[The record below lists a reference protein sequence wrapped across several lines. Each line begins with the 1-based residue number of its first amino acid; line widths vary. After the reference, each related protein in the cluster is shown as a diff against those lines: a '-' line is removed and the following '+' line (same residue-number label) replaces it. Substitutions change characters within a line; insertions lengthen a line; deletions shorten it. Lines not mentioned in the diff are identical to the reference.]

1 MINYR
6 IFNDNPLN
14 DPLFIWDFTI
24 WETISSFSNEIFTK
38 YSFKSDFWSIFN
50 FNTIADFCK
59 PGKNQIYWN
68 ILISANFNNIPEI
81 WVKEYQTPLKNG
93 WILQNRR
100 FEKQV
105 IELELEI
112 VSNNITNLEKEIQ
125 LMKQTFNN
133 PWKLYKKYNWDISY
147 LDVFLTSFTVWPL
160 KYHWTEVKIKFESLS
175 PFWTSETVVTKS
187 FENQN
192 SRLNATVMIID
203 SDYSSEFQAIL
214 QVWNISWSINKIIL
228 SIDEYELE
236 INENITANIVIVFD
250 WKNYEITVNW
260 TPVIYL
266 WEFIEIPVWRP
277 CKVKI
282 DYWDWNILNYNFYVL
297 YDKIVL

>member
-14 DPLFIWDFTI
+14 DPLFIGDFTI
-24 WETISSFSNEIFTK
+24 GETISSFSNEILTK
-38 YSFKSDFWSIFN
+38 YSFKSDFGSIFN

-59 PGKNQIYWN
+59 PEKNQIYGN

-81 WVKEYQTPLKNG
+81 GVKEYQTPLKNG
-93 WILQNRR
+93 GILQNRR

-133 PWKLYKKYNWDISY
+133 PGKLYKKYNGDISY
-147 LDVFLTSFTVWPL
+147 LDVFLTSFTVGPL
-160 KYHWTEVKIKFESLS
+160 KYHGTEVKIKFESLS

-214 QVWNISWSINKIIL
+214 QVGNISGSINKIIL
-228 SIDEYELE
+228 SIDGYELE
-236 INENITANIVIVFD
+236 INENIIANSVIVFD
-250 WKNYEITVNW
+250 GKNYEITVNG

-266 WEFIEIPVWRP
+266 GEFIEIPVGRP

-282 DYWDWNILNYNFYVL
+282 DYGDGNILNYNFYVL